1 VGWIGGIG
9 GGGGKEKVEEAA
21 PRIKIDWRDLLE
33 QDSQLSFH
41 FILLFSRVVADSGP
55 RARRPM
61 SLLHSI
67 RSSPSYLFIK
77 CYLICTLVT
86 LFAAR
91 PLSSRLN
98 ANGPWTWYESTEGG
112 HGMSSWG
119 RMQALLA
126 SATRREGRASMSS
139 NVDRTASA
147 TGAGAE
153 SSAASGGTNVGGF
166 WWQERRFP
174 FLFPPPQIPLSLPP
188 PVRLPRIPLFE
199 RWRLRW
205 HDMSHLR
212 RLVAHDDKDVETFPE
227 LEWDAQVRCSSDLHA
242 DEKSAMRKRRLLMS
256 SEGTNALAQFLQ
268 LPSSEYVHPD
278 DVPLIAIGGSG
289 GGYRAMFGYA
299 GFLKEAEN
307 TGLLQCTMWSSA
319 VSGSCW
325 TLAVYYT
332 IAQCSTDVMIAHLL
346 AMAHEEA
353 HPMSLHAMDRVARS
367 SRGIYYLLG
376 PLLRKSRNKTLHCR
390 IMDFYATLVLSYQ
403 FLPRPLSLFGTDYSY
418 NGPDSRREPSLQ
430 EHAMWAK
437 YEPSEG
443 LSRKS
448 FQWSKVWTRA
458 KLNEGLQ
465 PIPILTGVRRVWR
478 PYSKAEVTVADN
490 VPGHEKTPLVGSGY
504 DWYEISPLELG
515 CRNIGA
521 WIPTWAYGRAFENGQ
536 SKHRGPEEMLASIV
550 GQCTGAPAGPLTAYI
565 STLLASIPQGTV
577 MSTLLKW
584 VNNFVMMKQW
594 EKRWGNPIRA
604 ADEPNP
610 FYGRG
615 QDDVIVDMGPTLE
628 KVEPPASTVTHSPR
642 ASSPGPAEAQQPRIS
657 RPTSKLH
664 QPSESAQASA
674 PTEPNLPY
682 TPSQQDVPYERE
694 SNEQASPSIKRPE
707 PAHTLPW
714 EMRHTGE
721 QINAFLANLP
731 RLPELA
737 MEHTLRPRRDSGAS
751 ASTSLYEHDPET
763 FMAPIEDLEDVT
775 PTFDENGEGQPA
787 ADQPSQP
794 RSKQWRWEHTRRLR
808 LMDSGL
814 SNNLPNHVLARDERQ
829 ADVIISFDAS
839 SDVKTGAAVAR
850 IHEFGKECG
859 IEIKKRELNYERP
872 RTDGNETTSGENRP
886 GRVAN
891 GSVSP
896 SELERHYKDEADKI
910 REEYEPLS
918 AQRFDGW
925 RMKKNRS
932 TDRAPDV
939 HFVYCPLLPNAVQP
953 GFDPTTAHYSTS
965 YNLIWTAD
973 QVRALLRTA
982 MANVEENSY
991 AVGVIRDAVR
1001 EAYENKK
1008 KARLTREAQLRSMYR
1023 PQYSH
1028 EMRAS
1033 PEPMDQAQDR
1043 CEGLPLRHES
1053 SLNTPAPTTPDANA
1067 TAKAAPPIIP
1077 TATTRPLNATPSLG
1091 SPAQGHAAAPS
1102 PPASDPLS
1110 MLAPPISLTTT

>member
-1 VGWIGGIG
+1 
-9 GGGGKEKVEEAA
+9 
-21 PRIKIDWRDLLE
+21 
-33 QDSQLSFH
+33 
-41 FILLFSRVVADSGP
+41 
-55 RARRPM
+55 M
-61 SLLHSI
+61 TLLHRI

-112 HGMSSWG
+112 HGLSSWG

-126 SATRREGRASMSS
+126 SATRREGRASTSTS
-139 NVDRTASA
+139 QAASA
-147 TGAGAE
+147 TDRPSVTGAPP
-153 SSAASGGTNVGGF
+153 AAQATGLGF

-174 FLFPPPQIPLSLPP
+174 FLFPPPQIPLSLAP

-212 RLVAHDDKDVETFPE
+212 RLVAYDDQDTETFPE
-227 LEWDAQVRCSSDLHA
+227 LEWDAHVRCSSELH
-242 DEKSAMRKRRLLMS
+242 DEEKAAIYQRRIHMS
-256 SEGTNALAQFLQ
+256 SHGANTLAQFLQ
-268 LPSSEYVHPD
+268 LPDDEYVHPD

-289 GGYRAMFGYA
+289 GGYRAMYGYT

-307 TGLLQCTMWSSA
+307 TGLWQCTMWTSA

-325 TLAVYYT
+325 TLAAYYT
-332 IAQCSTDVMIAHLL
+332 IAKCSTDVLVAHLL

-353 HPMSLHAMDRVARS
+353 HPMSLQAMDRIARS
-367 SRGIYYLLG
+367 SHGIYYLLG
-376 PLLRKSRNKTLHCR
+376 PLLRKSRNKSMQCR

-418 NGPDSRREPSLQ
+418 NGPSSDREPSLQ
-430 EHAMWAK
+430 EHSMRTK

-448 FQWSKVWTRA
+448 FQWSKVWKRTHID
-458 KLNEGLQ
+458 EGLQ
-465 PIPILTGVRRVWR
+465 PIPIMTGVRRVWR
-478 PYSKAEVTVADN
+478 PHSKAEVAVVEQA
-490 VPGHEKTPLVGSGY
+490 PGVERAPLVGSGY

-521 WIPTWAYGRAFENGQ
+521 WIPTWAYGRAFENGVSTQ
-536 SKHRGPEEMLASIV
+536 RAPEEMLASIV

-565 STLLASIPQGTV
+565 STMLASIPQGTV

-584 VNNFVMMKQW
+584 VNDFVMMKQW

-615 QDDVIVDMGPTLE
+615 MDDVVVDMREADVTPPPKAVTKPPE
-628 KVEPPASTVTHSPR
+628 AEPAPAD
-642 ASSPGPAEAQQPRIS
+642 A
-657 RPTSKLH
+657 
-664 QPSESAQASA
+664 
-674 PTEPNLPY
+674 
-682 TPSQQDVPYERE
+682 PSQEG
-694 SNEQASPSIKRPE
+694 
-707 PAHTLPW
+707 AHFLPW
-714 EMRHTGE
+714 DARQTSE
-721 QINAFLANLP
+721 QINAFFA
-731 RLPELA
+731 RLPAVE
-737 MEHTLRPRRDSGAS
+737 LRPRRGSDAS

-763 FMAPIEDLEDVT
+763 FMAPIEDLEAQA
-775 PTFDENGEGQPA
+775 PTEP
-787 ADQPSQP
+787 P
-794 RSKQWRWEHTRRLR
+794 RPRQWRWEHTRRLR

-839 SDVKTGAAVAR
+839 SDVKTGAAIER
-850 IHEFGKECG
+850 IHEFGRECG
-859 IEIKKRELNYERP
+859 IHIQKRPPKEGEEP
-872 RTDGNETTSGENRP
+872 PAPSPTSEHG
-886 GRVAN
+886 ADTA
-891 GSVSP
+891 SMSP
-896 SELERHYKDEADKI
+896 SDMERQWQSEADHI
-910 REEYEPLS
+910 RRAYEPLY

-925 RMKKNRS
+925 RLRKDKS

-939 HFVYCPLLPNAVQP
+939 HFVYCPLLPNAAQP

-982 MANVEENSY
+982 MANVEEGSR
-991 AVGVIRDAVR
+991 AVGVIREAVR
-1001 EAYENKK
+1001 EAYESRKK
-1008 KARLTREAQLRSMYR
+1008 TRLEREAQSASRRMA
-1023 PQYSH
+1023 
-1028 EMRAS
+1028 RAEAS
-1033 PEPMDQAQDR
+1033 KEAHGAQD
-1043 CEGLPLRHES
+1043 P
-1053 SLNTPAPTTPDANA
+1053 ANA
-1067 TAKAAPPIIP
+1067 PQHAMSAA
-1077 TATTRPLNATPSLG
+1077 TD
-1091 SPAQGHAAAPS
+1091 AQVQGAAPS
-1102 PPASDPLS
+1102 LPIDGPG
-1110 MLAPPISLTTT
+1110 MLAPPVAG

>member
-1 VGWIGGIG
+1 
-9 GGGGKEKVEEAA
+9 
-21 PRIKIDWRDLLE
+21 
-33 QDSQLSFH
+33 
-41 FILLFSRVVADSGP
+41 
-55 RARRPM
+55 M
-61 SLLHSI
+61 TLLHRI

-112 HGMSSWG
+112 HGLSSWG

-126 SATRREGRASMSS
+126 SATRRESRASTSTS
-139 NVDRTASA
+139 QAASA
-147 TGAGAE
+147 TDRPSVTGAPPAPQATGL
-153 SSAASGGTNVGGF
+153 GF

-174 FLFPPPQIPLSLPP
+174 FLFPPPQIPLSLAP

-212 RLVAHDDKDVETFPE
+212 RLVAYDDQDTETFPE
-227 LEWDAQVRCSSDLHA
+227 LEWDARVRCSSELH
-242 DEKSAMRKRRLLMS
+242 DEEKAAIYQRRIHMS
-256 SEGTNALAQFLQ
+256 SHGANTLAQFLQ
-268 LPSSEYVHPD
+268 LPDDEYVHPD

-289 GGYRAMFGYA
+289 GGYRAMYGYT

-307 TGLLQCTMWSSA
+307 TGLWQCTMWTSA

-325 TLAVYYT
+325 TLAAYYT
-332 IAQCSTDVMIAHLL
+332 IAKCSTDVLVAHLL

-353 HPMSLHAMDRVARS
+353 HPMSLQAMDRIARS
-367 SRGIYYLLG
+367 SHGIYYLLG
-376 PLLRKSRNKTLHCR
+376 PLLRKSRNKSMQCR

-418 NGPDSRREPSLQ
+418 NGPSSDREPSLQ
-430 EHAMWAK
+430 EHSMWTK

-448 FQWSKVWTRA
+448 FQWSKVWKRTHID
-458 KLNEGLQ
+458 EGLQ
-465 PIPILTGVRRVWR
+465 PIPIMTGVRRVWR
-478 PYSKAEVTVADN
+478 PHSKAEVAVVEQA
-490 VPGHEKTPLVGSGY
+490 PGVERAPLVGSGY

-521 WIPTWAYGRAFENGQ
+521 WIPTWAYGRAFENGVSTQ
-536 SKHRGPEEMLASIV
+536 RAPEEMLASIV

-565 STLLASIPQGTV
+565 STMLASIPQGTV

-584 VNNFVMMKQW
+584 VNDFVMMKQW

-615 QDDVIVDMGPTLE
+615 MDDVVVDMREADVTPPPKAVTKPPE
-628 KVEPPASTVTHSPR
+628 AEPAPAD
-642 ASSPGPAEAQQPRIS
+642 A
-657 RPTSKLH
+657 
-664 QPSESAQASA
+664 
-674 PTEPNLPY
+674 
-682 TPSQQDVPYERE
+682 PSQEG
-694 SNEQASPSIKRPE
+694 
-707 PAHTLPW
+707 AHFLPW
-714 EMRHTGE
+714 DGRQTSE
-721 QINAFLANLP
+721 QINAFFA
-731 RLPELA
+731 RLPAVE
-737 MEHTLRPRRDSGAS
+737 LRPRRGSDAS

-763 FMAPIEDLEDVT
+763 FMAPIEDLEAQA
-775 PTFDENGEGQPA
+775 PTEP
-787 ADQPSQP
+787 P
-794 RSKQWRWEHTRRLR
+794 RPRQWRWEHTRRLR

-839 SDVKTGAAVAR
+839 SDVKTGAAVER
-850 IHEFGKECG
+850 IHEFGRECG
-859 IEIKKRELNYERP
+859 IHIQKRPPKEGEEP
-872 RTDGNETTSGENRP
+872 PAPSPTSEHG
-886 GRVAN
+886 ADTA
-891 GSVSP
+891 SMSP
-896 SELERHYKDEADKI
+896 SDMERQWQSEADHI
-910 REEYEPLS
+910 RRTYEPLY

-925 RMKKNRS
+925 RLRKDKS

-939 HFVYCPLLPNAVQP
+939 HFVYCPLLPNAAQP

-982 MANVEENSY
+982 MANVEEGSR
-991 AVGVIRDAVR
+991 AVGVIREAVR
-1001 EAYENKK
+1001 EAYESRKK
-1008 KARLTREAQLRSMYR
+1008 TRLEREAQSASRRMA
-1023 PQYSH
+1023 
-1028 EMRAS
+1028 RAEAS
-1033 PEPMDQAQDR
+1033 KEAHGAQD
-1043 CEGLPLRHES
+1043 P
-1053 SLNTPAPTTPDANA
+1053 ANA
-1067 TAKAAPPIIP
+1067 PQHAMSAA
-1077 TATTRPLNATPSLG
+1077 TD
-1091 SPAQGHAAAPS
+1091 AQVQGAAPS
-1102 PPASDPLS
+1102 LPIDGPG
-1110 MLAPPISLTTT
+1110 MLAPPVAG

>member
-1 VGWIGGIG
+1 
-9 GGGGKEKVEEAA
+9 
-21 PRIKIDWRDLLE
+21 
-33 QDSQLSFH
+33 
-41 FILLFSRVVADSGP
+41 
-55 RARRPM
+55 M
-61 SLLHSI
+61 TLLHRI

-112 HGMSSWG
+112 HGLSSWG

-126 SATRREGRASMSS
+126 SATRRESRASTSTS
-139 NVDRTASA
+139 QAASA
-147 TGAGAE
+147 TDRPSVTGAPPAPQATGL
-153 SSAASGGTNVGGF
+153 GF

-174 FLFPPPQIPLSLPP
+174 FLFPPPQIPLSLAP

-212 RLVAHDDKDVETFPE
+212 RLVAYDDQDTETFPE
-227 LEWDAQVRCSSDLHA
+227 LEWDARVRCSSELH
-242 DEKSAMRKRRLLMS
+242 DEEKAAIYQRRIHMS
-256 SEGTNALAQFLQ
+256 SHGANTLAQFLQ
-268 LPSSEYVHPD
+268 LPDDEYVHPD

-289 GGYRAMFGYA
+289 GGYRAMYGYT

-307 TGLLQCTMWSSA
+307 TGLWQCTMWTSA

-325 TLAVYYT
+325 TLAAYYT
-332 IAQCSTDVMIAHLL
+332 IAKCSTDVLVAHLL

-353 HPMSLHAMDRVARS
+353 HPMSLQAMDRIARS
-367 SRGIYYLLG
+367 SHGIYYLLG
-376 PLLRKSRNKTLHCR
+376 PLLRKSRNKSMQCR

-418 NGPDSRREPSLQ
+418 NGPSSDREPSLQ
-430 EHAMWAK
+430 EHSMWTK

-448 FQWSKVWTRA
+448 FQWSKVWKRTHID
-458 KLNEGLQ
+458 EGLQ
-465 PIPILTGVRRVWR
+465 PIPIMTGVRRVWR
-478 PYSKAEVTVADN
+478 PHSKAEVAVVEQA
-490 VPGHEKTPLVGSGY
+490 PGVERAPLVGSGY

-521 WIPTWAYGRAFENGQ
+521 WIPTWAYGRAFENGVSTQ
-536 SKHRGPEEMLASIV
+536 RAPEEMLASIV

-565 STLLASIPQGTV
+565 STMLASIPQGTV

-584 VNNFVMMKQW
+584 VNDFVMMKQW

-615 QDDVIVDMGPTLE
+615 MDDVVVDMREADVTPPPKAVTKPPE
-628 KVEPPASTVTHSPR
+628 AEPAPAD
-642 ASSPGPAEAQQPRIS
+642 A
-657 RPTSKLH
+657 
-664 QPSESAQASA
+664 
-674 PTEPNLPY
+674 
-682 TPSQQDVPYERE
+682 PSQEG
-694 SNEQASPSIKRPE
+694 
-707 PAHTLPW
+707 AHFLPW
-714 EMRHTGE
+714 DGRQTSE
-721 QINAFLANLP
+721 QINAFFA
-731 RLPELA
+731 RLPAVE
-737 MEHTLRPRRDSGAS
+737 LRPRRGSDAS

-763 FMAPIEDLEDVT
+763 FMAPIEDLEAQA
-775 PTFDENGEGQPA
+775 PTEP
-787 ADQPSQP
+787 P
-794 RSKQWRWEHTRRLR
+794 RPRQWRWEHTRRLR

-839 SDVKTGAAVAR
+839 SDVKTGAAVER
-850 IHEFGKECG
+850 IHEFGRECG
-859 IEIKKRELNYERP
+859 IHIQKRPPKEGEEP
-872 RTDGNETTSGENRP
+872 PAPSPTSEHD
-886 GRVAN
+886 ADTA
-891 GSVSP
+891 SMSP
-896 SELERHYKDEADKI
+896 SDMERQWQSEADHI
-910 REEYEPLS
+910 RRTYEPLY

-925 RMKKNRS
+925 RLRKDKS

-939 HFVYCPLLPNAVQP
+939 HFVYCPLLPNAAQP

-982 MANVEENSY
+982 MANVEEGSR
-991 AVGVIRDAVR
+991 AVGVIREAVR
-1001 EAYENKK
+1001 EAYESRKK
-1008 KARLTREAQLRSMYR
+1008 TRLEREAQSASRRMA
-1023 PQYSH
+1023 
-1028 EMRAS
+1028 RAEAS
-1033 PEPMDQAQDR
+1033 KEAHGAQD
-1043 CEGLPLRHES
+1043 P
-1053 SLNTPAPTTPDANA
+1053 ANA
-1067 TAKAAPPIIP
+1067 PQHAMSAA
-1077 TATTRPLNATPSLG
+1077 TD
-1091 SPAQGHAAAPS
+1091 AQVQGAAPS
-1102 PPASDPLS
+1102 LPIDGPG
-1110 MLAPPISLTTT
+1110 MLAPPVAG

>member
-1 VGWIGGIG
+1 
-9 GGGGKEKVEEAA
+9 
-21 PRIKIDWRDLLE
+21 
-33 QDSQLSFH
+33 
-41 FILLFSRVVADSGP
+41 
-55 RARRPM
+55 M
-61 SLLHSI
+61 TLLHRI

-112 HGMSSWG
+112 HGLSSWG

-126 SATRREGRASMSS
+126 SATRRESRASTSTS
-139 NVDRTASA
+139 QAASA
-147 TGAGAE
+147 TDRPSVTGAPPAPQATGL
-153 SSAASGGTNVGGF
+153 GF

-174 FLFPPPQIPLSLPP
+174 FLFPPPQIPLSLAP

-212 RLVAHDDKDVETFPE
+212 RLVAYDDQDTETFPE
-227 LEWDAQVRCSSDLHA
+227 LEWDAHVRCSSELH
-242 DEKSAMRKRRLLMS
+242 DEEKAAIYQRRIHMS
-256 SEGTNALAQFLQ
+256 SHGANTLAQFLQ
-268 LPSSEYVHPD
+268 LPDDEYVHPD

-289 GGYRAMFGYA
+289 GGYRAMYGYT

-307 TGLLQCTMWSSA
+307 TGLWQCTMWTSA

-325 TLAVYYT
+325 TLAAYYT
-332 IAQCSTDVMIAHLL
+332 IAKCSTDVLVAHLL

-353 HPMSLHAMDRVARS
+353 HPMSLQAMDRIARS
-367 SRGIYYLLG
+367 SHGIYYLLG
-376 PLLRKSRNKTLHCR
+376 PLLRKSRNKSMQCR

-418 NGPDSRREPSLQ
+418 NGPSSDREPSLQ
-430 EHAMWAK
+430 EHSMWTK

-448 FQWSKVWTRA
+448 FQWSKVWKRTHID
-458 KLNEGLQ
+458 EGLQ
-465 PIPILTGVRRVWR
+465 PIPIMTGVRRVWR
-478 PYSKAEVTVADN
+478 PHSKAEVAVVEQA
-490 VPGHEKTPLVGSGY
+490 PGVERAPLVGSGY

-521 WIPTWAYGRAFENGQ
+521 WIPTWAYGRAFENGVSTQ
-536 SKHRGPEEMLASIV
+536 RAPEEMLASIV

-565 STLLASIPQGTV
+565 STMLASIPQGTV

-584 VNNFVMMKQW
+584 VNDFVMMKQW

-615 QDDVIVDMGPTLE
+615 MDDVVVDMREADVTPPPKAVTKPPE
-628 KVEPPASTVTHSPR
+628 AEPAPAD
-642 ASSPGPAEAQQPRIS
+642 A
-657 RPTSKLH
+657 
-664 QPSESAQASA
+664 
-674 PTEPNLPY
+674 
-682 TPSQQDVPYERE
+682 PSQEG
-694 SNEQASPSIKRPE
+694 
-707 PAHTLPW
+707 AHFLPW
-714 EMRHTGE
+714 DGRQTSE
-721 QINAFLANLP
+721 QINAFFA
-731 RLPELA
+731 RLPAVE
-737 MEHTLRPRRDSGAS
+737 LRPRRGSDAS

-763 FMAPIEDLEDVT
+763 FMAPIEDLEAQA
-775 PTFDENGEGQPA
+775 PTEP
-787 ADQPSQP
+787 P
-794 RSKQWRWEHTRRLR
+794 RPRQWRWEHTRRLR

-839 SDVKTGAAVAR
+839 SDVKTGAAVER
-850 IHEFGKECG
+850 IHEFGRECG
-859 IEIKKRELNYERP
+859 IHIQKRPPKEGEEP
-872 RTDGNETTSGENRP
+872 PAPSPTSEHD
-886 GRVAN
+886 ADTA
-891 GSVSP
+891 SMSP
-896 SELERHYKDEADKI
+896 SDMERQWQSEADHI
-910 REEYEPLS
+910 RRVYEPLY

-925 RMKKNRS
+925 RLRKDKS

-939 HFVYCPLLPNAVQP
+939 HFVYCPLLPNAAQP

-982 MANVEENSY
+982 MANVEEGSR
-991 AVGVIRDAVR
+991 AVGVIREAVR
-1001 EAYENKK
+1001 EAYESRKK
-1008 KARLTREAQLRSMYR
+1008 TRLERESQSASRRMARAEASKEA
-1023 PQYSH
+1023 H
-1028 EMRAS
+1028 G
-1033 PEPMDQAQDR
+1033 AQD
-1043 CEGLPLRHES
+1043 P
-1053 SLNTPAPTTPDANA
+1053 ANA
-1067 TAKAAPPIIP
+1067 PQPAMSAA
-1077 TATTRPLNATPSLG
+1077 TD
-1091 SPAQGHAAAPS
+1091 AQVQGAAPS
-1102 PPASDPLS
+1102 LPIDGPG
-1110 MLAPPISLTTT
+1110 MLAPPVAG

>member
-1 VGWIGGIG
+1 
-9 GGGGKEKVEEAA
+9 
-21 PRIKIDWRDLLE
+21 
-33 QDSQLSFH
+33 
-41 FILLFSRVVADSGP
+41 
-55 RARRPM
+55 M
-61 SLLHSI
+61 TLLHRI

-112 HGMSSWG
+112 HGLSSWG

-126 SATRREGRASMSS
+126 SATRRESRASTSTS
-139 NVDRTASA
+139 QAASA
-147 TGAGAE
+147 TDRPSVTGAPPAPQATGL
-153 SSAASGGTNVGGF
+153 GF

-174 FLFPPPQIPLSLPP
+174 FLFPPPQIPLSLAP

-212 RLVAHDDKDVETFPE
+212 RLVAYDDQDTETFPE
-227 LEWDAQVRCSSDLHA
+227 LEWDARVRCSSELH
-242 DEKSAMRKRRLLMS
+242 DEEKAAIYQRRIHMS
-256 SEGTNALAQFLQ
+256 SHGANTLAQFLQ
-268 LPSSEYVHPD
+268 LPDDEYVHPD

-289 GGYRAMFGYA
+289 GGYRAMYGYT

-307 TGLLQCTMWSSA
+307 TGLWQCTMWTSA

-325 TLAVYYT
+325 TLAAYYT
-332 IAQCSTDVMIAHLL
+332 IAKCSTDVLVAHLL

-353 HPMSLHAMDRVARS
+353 HPMSLQAMDRIARS
-367 SRGIYYLLG
+367 SHGIYYLLG
-376 PLLRKSRNKTLHCR
+376 PLLRKSRNKSMQCR

-418 NGPDSRREPSLQ
+418 NGPSSDREPSLQ
-430 EHAMWAK
+430 EHSMWTK

-448 FQWSKVWTRA
+448 FQWSKVWKRTHID
-458 KLNEGLQ
+458 EGLQ
-465 PIPILTGVRRVWR
+465 PIPIMTGVRRVWR
-478 PYSKAEVTVADN
+478 PHSKAEVAVVEQA
-490 VPGHEKTPLVGSGY
+490 PGVERAPLVGSGY

-521 WIPTWAYGRAFENGQ
+521 WIPTWAYGRAFENGVSTQ
-536 SKHRGPEEMLASIV
+536 RAPEEMLASIV

-565 STLLASIPQGTV
+565 STMLASIPQGTV

-584 VNNFVMMKQW
+584 VNDFVMMKQW

-615 QDDVIVDMGPTLE
+615 MDDVVVDMREADVTPPPKAVTKPPE
-628 KVEPPASTVTHSPR
+628 AEPAPAD
-642 ASSPGPAEAQQPRIS
+642 A
-657 RPTSKLH
+657 
-664 QPSESAQASA
+664 
-674 PTEPNLPY
+674 
-682 TPSQQDVPYERE
+682 PSQEG
-694 SNEQASPSIKRPE
+694 
-707 PAHTLPW
+707 AHFLPW
-714 EMRHTGE
+714 DGRQTSE
-721 QINAFLANLP
+721 QINAFFARFP
-731 RLPELA
+731 AVE
-737 MEHTLRPRRDSGAS
+737 LRPRRGSDAS

-763 FMAPIEDLEDVT
+763 FMAPIEDLEAQA
-775 PTFDENGEGQPA
+775 PTEP
-787 ADQPSQP
+787 P
-794 RSKQWRWEHTRRLR
+794 RPRQWRWEHTRRLR

-839 SDVKTGAAVAR
+839 SDVKTGAAVER
-850 IHEFGKECG
+850 IHEFGRECG
-859 IEIKKRELNYERP
+859 IHIQKRPPKEGEEP
-872 RTDGNETTSGENRP
+872 PAPSPTSEHG
-886 GRVAN
+886 ADTA
-891 GSVSP
+891 SMSP
-896 SELERHYKDEADKI
+896 SDMERQWQSEADHI
-910 REEYEPLS
+910 RRTYEPLY

-925 RMKKNRS
+925 RLRKDKS

-939 HFVYCPLLPNAVQP
+939 HFVYCPLLPNAAQP

-982 MANVEENSY
+982 MANVEEGSR
-991 AVGVIRDAVR
+991 AVGVIREAVR
-1001 EAYENKK
+1001 EAYESRKK
-1008 KARLTREAQLRSMYR
+1008 TRLEREAQSASRRMA
-1023 PQYSH
+1023 
-1028 EMRAS
+1028 RAEAS
-1033 PEPMDQAQDR
+1033 KEAHGAQD
-1043 CEGLPLRHES
+1043 P
-1053 SLNTPAPTTPDANA
+1053 ANA
-1067 TAKAAPPIIP
+1067 PQHAMSAA
-1077 TATTRPLNATPSLG
+1077 TD
-1091 SPAQGHAAAPS
+1091 AQVQGAAPS
-1102 PPASDPLS
+1102 LPIDGPG
-1110 MLAPPISLTTT
+1110 MLAPPVAG

>member
-1 VGWIGGIG
+1 
-9 GGGGKEKVEEAA
+9 
-21 PRIKIDWRDLLE
+21 
-33 QDSQLSFH
+33 
-41 FILLFSRVVADSGP
+41 
-55 RARRPM
+55 M
-61 SLLHSI
+61 TLLHRI

-112 HGMSSWG
+112 HGLSSWG

-126 SATRREGRASMSS
+126 SATRRESRASTSTS
-139 NVDRTASA
+139 QAASA
-147 TGAGAE
+147 TDRPSVTGAPPAPQATGL
-153 SSAASGGTNVGGF
+153 GF

-174 FLFPPPQIPLSLPP
+174 FLFPPPQIPLSLAP

-212 RLVAHDDKDVETFPE
+212 RLVAYDDQDTETFPE
-227 LEWDAQVRCSSDLHA
+227 LEWDAHVRCSSELH
-242 DEKSAMRKRRLLMS
+242 DEEKAAIYQRRIHMS
-256 SEGTNALAQFLQ
+256 SHGANTLAQFLQ
-268 LPSSEYVHPD
+268 LPDDEYVHPD

-289 GGYRAMFGYA
+289 GGYRAMYGYT

-307 TGLLQCTMWSSA
+307 TGLWQCTMWTSA

-325 TLAVYYT
+325 TLAAYYT
-332 IAQCSTDVMIAHLL
+332 IAKCSTDVLVAHLL

-353 HPMSLHAMDRVARS
+353 HPMSLQAMDRIARS
-367 SRGIYYLLG
+367 SHGIYYLLG
-376 PLLRKSRNKTLHCR
+376 PLLRKSRNKSMQCR

-418 NGPDSRREPSLQ
+418 NGPSSDREPSLQ
-430 EHAMWAK
+430 EHSMWTK

-448 FQWSKVWTRA
+448 FQWSKVWKRTHID
-458 KLNEGLQ
+458 EGLQ
-465 PIPILTGVRRVWR
+465 PIPIMTGVRRVWR
-478 PYSKAEVTVADN
+478 PHSKAEVAVVEQA
-490 VPGHEKTPLVGSGY
+490 PGAERAPLVGSGY

-521 WIPTWAYGRAFENGQ
+521 WIPTWAYGRAFENGVSTQ
-536 SKHRGPEEMLASIV
+536 RAPEEMLASIV

-565 STLLASIPQGTV
+565 STMLASIPQGTV

-584 VNNFVMMKQW
+584 VNDFVMMKQW

-615 QDDVIVDMGPTLE
+615 MDDVVVDMREADVTPPPKAVTKPPE
-628 KVEPPASTVTHSPR
+628 AEPAPAD
-642 ASSPGPAEAQQPRIS
+642 A
-657 RPTSKLH
+657 
-664 QPSESAQASA
+664 
-674 PTEPNLPY
+674 
-682 TPSQQDVPYERE
+682 PSQEG
-694 SNEQASPSIKRPE
+694 
-707 PAHTLPW
+707 AHFLPW
-714 EMRHTGE
+714 DGRQTSE
-721 QINAFLANLP
+721 QINAFFARFP
-731 RLPELA
+731 AVE
-737 MEHTLRPRRDSGAS
+737 LRPRRGSDAS

-763 FMAPIEDLEDVT
+763 FMAPIEDLEAQA
-775 PTFDENGEGQPA
+775 PTEP
-787 ADQPSQP
+787 P
-794 RSKQWRWEHTRRLR
+794 RPRQWRWEHTRRLR

-839 SDVKTGAAVAR
+839 SDVKTGAAVER
-850 IHEFGKECG
+850 IHEFGRECG
-859 IEIKKRELNYERP
+859 IHIQKRPPKEGEEP
-872 RTDGNETTSGENRP
+872 PAPSPTSEHD
-886 GRVAN
+886 ADTA
-891 GSVSP
+891 SMSP
-896 SELERHYKDEADKI
+896 SDMERQWQSEADHI
-910 REEYEPLS
+910 RRAYEPLY

-925 RMKKNRS
+925 RLRKDKS

-939 HFVYCPLLPNAVQP
+939 HFVYCPLLPNAAQP

-982 MANVEENSY
+982 MANVEEGSR
-991 AVGVIRDAVR
+991 AVGVIREAVR
-1001 EAYENKK
+1001 EAYESRKK
-1008 KARLTREAQLRSMYR
+1008 TRLEREAQSASRRMA
-1023 PQYSH
+1023 
-1028 EMRAS
+1028 RAEAS
-1033 PEPMDQAQDR
+1033 KEAHGAQD
-1043 CEGLPLRHES
+1043 P
-1053 SLNTPAPTTPDANA
+1053 ANA
-1067 TAKAAPPIIP
+1067 PQHAMSAA
-1077 TATTRPLNATPSLG
+1077 TD
-1091 SPAQGHAAAPS
+1091 AQVQGAAPS
-1102 PPASDPLS
+1102 LPIDGPG
-1110 MLAPPISLTTT
+1110 MLAPPVAG

>member
-1 VGWIGGIG
+1 
-9 GGGGKEKVEEAA
+9 
-21 PRIKIDWRDLLE
+21 
-33 QDSQLSFH
+33 
-41 FILLFSRVVADSGP
+41 
-55 RARRPM
+55 M
-61 SLLHSI
+61 TLLHRI

-112 HGMSSWG
+112 HGLSSWG

-126 SATRREGRASMSS
+126 SATRRESRASTSTS
-139 NVDRTASA
+139 QAASA
-147 TGAGAE
+147 TDRPSVTGAPPAPQATGL
-153 SSAASGGTNVGGF
+153 GF

-174 FLFPPPQIPLSLPP
+174 FLFPPPQIPLSLAP

-212 RLVAHDDKDVETFPE
+212 RLVAYDDQDTETFPE
-227 LEWDAQVRCSSDLHA
+227 LEWDAHVRCSSELH
-242 DEKSAMRKRRLLMS
+242 DEEKAAIYQRRIHMS
-256 SEGTNALAQFLQ
+256 SHGANTLAQFLQ
-268 LPSSEYVHPD
+268 LPDDEYVHPD

-289 GGYRAMFGYA
+289 GGYRAMYGYT

-307 TGLLQCTMWSSA
+307 TGLWQCTMWTSA

-325 TLAVYYT
+325 TLAAYYT
-332 IAQCSTDVMIAHLL
+332 IAKCSTDVLVAHLL

-353 HPMSLHAMDRVARS
+353 HPMSLQAMDRIARS
-367 SRGIYYLLG
+367 SHGIYYLLG
-376 PLLRKSRNKTLHCR
+376 PLLRKSRNKSMQCR

-418 NGPDSRREPSLQ
+418 NGPSSDREPSLQ
-430 EHAMWAK
+430 EHSMWTK

-448 FQWSKVWTRA
+448 FQWSKVWKRTHID
-458 KLNEGLQ
+458 EGLQ
-465 PIPILTGVRRVWR
+465 PIPIMTGVRRVWR
-478 PYSKAEVTVADN
+478 PHSKAEVAVVEQA
-490 VPGHEKTPLVGSGY
+490 PGVERAPLVGSGY

-521 WIPTWAYGRAFENGQ
+521 WIPTWAYGRAFENGVSTQ
-536 SKHRGPEEMLASIV
+536 RAPEEMLASIV

-565 STLLASIPQGTV
+565 STMLASIPQGTV

-584 VNNFVMMKQW
+584 VNDFVMMKQW

-615 QDDVIVDMGPTLE
+615 MDDVVVDMREADVTPPPKAVTKPPE
-628 KVEPPASTVTHSPR
+628 AEPAPAD
-642 ASSPGPAEAQQPRIS
+642 A
-657 RPTSKLH
+657 
-664 QPSESAQASA
+664 
-674 PTEPNLPY
+674 
-682 TPSQQDVPYERE
+682 PSQEG
-694 SNEQASPSIKRPE
+694 
-707 PAHTLPW
+707 AHFLPW
-714 EMRHTGE
+714 DGRQTSE
-721 QINAFLANLP
+721 QINAFFA
-731 RLPELA
+731 RLPAVE
-737 MEHTLRPRRDSGAS
+737 LRPRRGSDAS

-763 FMAPIEDLEDVT
+763 FMAPIEDLEAQA
-775 PTFDENGEGQPA
+775 PTEP
-787 ADQPSQP
+787 P
-794 RSKQWRWEHTRRLR
+794 RPRQWRWEHTRRLR

-839 SDVKTGAAVAR
+839 SDVKTGAAVER
-850 IHEFGKECG
+850 IHEFGRECG
-859 IEIKKRELNYERP
+859 IHIQKRPPKEGEEP
-872 RTDGNETTSGENRP
+872 PAPSPTSEHD
-886 GRVAN
+886 ADTA
-891 GSVSP
+891 SMSP
-896 SELERHYKDEADKI
+896 SDMERQWQSEADHI
-910 REEYEPLS
+910 RRTYEPLY

-925 RMKKNRS
+925 RLRKDKS

-939 HFVYCPLLPNAVQP
+939 HFVYCPLLPNAAQP

-982 MANVEENSY
+982 MANVEEGSR
-991 AVGVIRDAVR
+991 AVGVIREAVR
-1001 EAYENKK
+1001 EAYESRKK
-1008 KARLTREAQLRSMYR
+1008 TRLEREAQSASRRMA
-1023 PQYSH
+1023 
-1028 EMRAS
+1028 RAEAS
-1033 PEPMDQAQDR
+1033 KEAHGAQD
-1043 CEGLPLRHES
+1043 P
-1053 SLNTPAPTTPDANA
+1053 ANA
-1067 TAKAAPPIIP
+1067 PQ
-1077 TATTRPLNATPSLG
+1077 
-1091 SPAQGHAAAPS
+1091 PAMSAVTDAQVQGAAPS
-1102 PPASDPLS
+1102 LPIDGPG
-1110 MLAPPISLTTT
+1110 MLAPPVAG

>member
-1 VGWIGGIG
+1 
-9 GGGGKEKVEEAA
+9 
-21 PRIKIDWRDLLE
+21 
-33 QDSQLSFH
+33 
-41 FILLFSRVVADSGP
+41 
-55 RARRPM
+55 M
-61 SLLHSI
+61 TLLHRI

-112 HGMSSWG
+112 HGLSSWG

-126 SATRREGRASMSS
+126 SATRREGRASTSTS
-139 NVDRTASA
+139 QAASA
-147 TGAGAE
+147 TDRHSVTGAP
-153 SSAASGGTNVGGF
+153 SSPHATGLGF

-174 FLFPPPQIPLSLPP
+174 FLFPPPQIPLSLAP

-212 RLVAHDDKDVETFPE
+212 RLVAYDDQDTETFPE
-227 LEWDAQVRCSSDLHA
+227 LEWDAHVRCSSELH
-242 DEKSAMRKRRLLMS
+242 DEEKAAIYQRRIHMS
-256 SEGTNALAQFLQ
+256 SHGANTLAQFLQ
-268 LPSSEYVHPD
+268 LPDDEYVHPD

-289 GGYRAMFGYA
+289 GGYRAMYGYT

-307 TGLLQCTMWSSA
+307 TGLWQCTMWTSA

-325 TLAVYYT
+325 TLAAYYT
-332 IAQCSTDVMIAHLL
+332 IAKCSTDVLVAHLL

-353 HPMSLHAMDRVARS
+353 HPMSLQAMDRIARS
-367 SRGIYYLLG
+367 SHGIYYLLG
-376 PLLRKSRNKTLHCR
+376 PLLRKSRNKSLQCR

-418 NGPDSRREPSLQ
+418 NGPSSDREPSLQ
-430 EHAMWAK
+430 EHSMWTK

-448 FQWSKVWTRA
+448 FQWSKVWKRA
-458 KLNEGLQ
+458 HIDEGLQ
-465 PIPILTGVRRVWR
+465 PIPIMTGVRRVWR
-478 PYSKAEVTVADN
+478 PHSKAEVAVVEQA
-490 VPGHEKTPLVGSGY
+490 PGVERAPLVGSGY

-521 WIPTWAYGRAFENGQ
+521 WIPTWAYGRAFENGT
-536 SKHRGPEEMLASIV
+536 STHRAPEEMLASIV

-565 STLLASIPQGTV
+565 STMLASIPQGTV

-584 VNNFVMMKQW
+584 VNDFVMMKQW

-615 QDDVIVDMGPTLE
+615 MDDVVVDMREADVTPPPKAVTKPPE
-628 KVEPPASTVTHSPR
+628 AEPAPAD
-642 ASSPGPAEAQQPRIS
+642 A
-657 RPTSKLH
+657 
-664 QPSESAQASA
+664 
-674 PTEPNLPY
+674 
-682 TPSQQDVPYERE
+682 PSQEG
-694 SNEQASPSIKRPE
+694 
-707 PAHTLPW
+707 AHFLPW
-714 EMRHTGE
+714 DARQTSE
-721 QINAFLANLP
+721 QINAFFA
-731 RLPELA
+731 RLPAVE
-737 MEHTLRPRRDSGAS
+737 LRPRRGSDAS

-763 FMAPIEDLEDVT
+763 FMAPIEDLEAQA
-775 PTFDENGEGQPA
+775 PTEP
-787 ADQPSQP
+787 P
-794 RSKQWRWEHTRRLR
+794 RTRQWRWEHTRRLR

-839 SDVKTGAAVAR
+839 SDVKTGAAIER
-850 IHEFGKECG
+850 IHEFGRECG
-859 IEIKKRELNYERP
+859 IHIQKRPPKEGEEP
-872 RTDGNETTSGENRP
+872 PAPSPTSEQG
-886 GRVAN
+886 ADTA
-891 GSVSP
+891 SMSP
-896 SELERHYKDEADKI
+896 SDMERQWQSEADHI
-910 REEYEPLS
+910 RRAYEPLY

-925 RMKKNRS
+925 RLRKDKS

-939 HFVYCPLLPNAVQP
+939 HFVYCPLLPNAAQP

-982 MANVEENSY
+982 MANVEEGSR
-991 AVGVIRDAVR
+991 AVGVIREAVR
-1001 EAYENKK
+1001 EAYESRKK
-1008 KARLTREAQLRSMYR
+1008 TRLEREAQSASRRMAR
-1023 PQYSH
+1023 AEAAREAHGPQ
-1028 EMRAS
+1028 
-1033 PEPMDQAQDR
+1033 EPANAPQQAMSAETDAQAQ
-1043 CEGLPLRHES
+1043 G
-1053 SLNTPAPTTPDANA
+1053 
-1067 TAKAAPPIIP
+1067 
-1077 TATTRPLNATPSLG
+1077 
-1091 SPAQGHAAAPS
+1091 AAPS
-1102 PPASDPLS
+1102 LPIDGPR
-1110 MLAPPISLTTT
+1110 MLAPPVAG

>member
-1 VGWIGGIG
+1 
-9 GGGGKEKVEEAA
+9 
-21 PRIKIDWRDLLE
+21 
-33 QDSQLSFH
+33 
-41 FILLFSRVVADSGP
+41 
-55 RARRPM
+55 M
-61 SLLHSI
+61 TLLHRI

-112 HGMSSWG
+112 HGLSSWG

-126 SATRREGRASMSS
+126 SATRRESRASTSTS
-139 NVDRTASA
+139 QAASA
-147 TGAGAE
+147 TDRPSVTGAPPAPQATGL
-153 SSAASGGTNVGGF
+153 GF

-174 FLFPPPQIPLSLPP
+174 FLFPPPQIPLSLAP

-212 RLVAHDDKDVETFPE
+212 RLVAYDDQDTETFPE
-227 LEWDAQVRCSSDLHA
+227 LEWDARVRCSSELH
-242 DEKSAMRKRRLLMS
+242 DEEKAAIYQRRIHMS
-256 SEGTNALAQFLQ
+256 SHGANTLAQFLQ
-268 LPSSEYVHPD
+268 LPDDEYVHPD

-289 GGYRAMFGYA
+289 GGYRAMYGYT

-307 TGLLQCTMWSSA
+307 TGLWQCTMWTSA

-325 TLAVYYT
+325 TLAAYYT
-332 IAQCSTDVMIAHLL
+332 IAKCSTDVLVAHLL

-353 HPMSLHAMDRVARS
+353 HPMSLQAMDRIARS
-367 SRGIYYLLG
+367 SHGIYYLLG
-376 PLLRKSRNKTLHCR
+376 PLLRKSRNKSMQCR

-418 NGPDSRREPSLQ
+418 NGPSSDREPSLQ
-430 EHAMWAK
+430 EHSMWTK

-448 FQWSKVWTRA
+448 FQWSKVWKRTHID
-458 KLNEGLQ
+458 EGLQ
-465 PIPILTGVRRVWR
+465 PIPIMTGVRRVWR
-478 PYSKAEVTVADN
+478 PHSKAEVAVVEQA
-490 VPGHEKTPLVGSGY
+490 PGVERAPLVGSGY

-521 WIPTWAYGRAFENGQ
+521 WIPTWAYGRAFENGVSTQ
-536 SKHRGPEEMLASIV
+536 RAPEEMLASIV

-565 STLLASIPQGTV
+565 STMLASIPQGTV

-584 VNNFVMMKQW
+584 VNDFVMMKQW

-615 QDDVIVDMGPTLE
+615 MDDVVVDMREADVTPPPKAVTKPPE
-628 KVEPPASTVTHSPR
+628 AEPAPAG
-642 ASSPGPAEAQQPRIS
+642 A
-657 RPTSKLH
+657 
-664 QPSESAQASA
+664 
-674 PTEPNLPY
+674 
-682 TPSQQDVPYERE
+682 PSQEG
-694 SNEQASPSIKRPE
+694 
-707 PAHTLPW
+707 AHFLPW
-714 EMRHTGE
+714 DGRQTSE
-721 QINAFLANLP
+721 QINAFFARFP
-731 RLPELA
+731 AVE
-737 MEHTLRPRRDSGAS
+737 LRPRRGSDAS

-763 FMAPIEDLEDVT
+763 FMAPIEDLEAQA
-775 PTFDENGEGQPA
+775 PTEP
-787 ADQPSQP
+787 P
-794 RSKQWRWEHTRRLR
+794 RPRQWRWEHTRRLR

-839 SDVKTGAAVAR
+839 SDVKTGAAVER
-850 IHEFGKECG
+850 IHEFGRECG
-859 IEIKKRELNYERP
+859 IHIQKRPPKEGEEP
-872 RTDGNETTSGENRP
+872 PAPSPTSEHD
-886 GRVAN
+886 ADTA
-891 GSVSP
+891 SMSP
-896 SELERHYKDEADKI
+896 SDMERQWQSEADHI
-910 REEYEPLS
+910 RRAYEPLY

-925 RMKKNRS
+925 RLRKDKS

-939 HFVYCPLLPNAVQP
+939 HFVYCPLLPNAAQP

-982 MANVEENSY
+982 MANVEEGSR
-991 AVGVIRDAVR
+991 AVGVIREAVR
-1001 EAYENKK
+1001 EAYESRKK
-1008 KARLTREAQLRSMYR
+1008 TRLEREAQSASRRMA
-1023 PQYSH
+1023 
-1028 EMRAS
+1028 RAEAS
-1033 PEPMDQAQDR
+1033 KEAHGAQD
-1043 CEGLPLRHES
+1043 P
-1053 SLNTPAPTTPDANA
+1053 ANA
-1067 TAKAAPPIIP
+1067 PQHAMSAA
-1077 TATTRPLNATPSLG
+1077 TD
-1091 SPAQGHAAAPS
+1091 AQVQGAAPS
-1102 PPASDPLS
+1102 LPIDGPG
-1110 MLAPPISLTTT
+1110 MLAPPVAG

>member
-1 VGWIGGIG
+1 
-9 GGGGKEKVEEAA
+9 
-21 PRIKIDWRDLLE
+21 
-33 QDSQLSFH
+33 
-41 FILLFSRVVADSGP
+41 
-55 RARRPM
+55 M
-61 SLLHSI
+61 TLLHRI

-112 HGMSSWG
+112 HGLSSWG

-126 SATRREGRASMSS
+126 SATRRESRASTSTS
-139 NVDRTASA
+139 QAASA
-147 TGAGAE
+147 TDRPSVTGAPPAPQATGL
-153 SSAASGGTNVGGF
+153 GF

-174 FLFPPPQIPLSLPP
+174 FLFPPPQIPLSLAP

-212 RLVAHDDKDVETFPE
+212 RLVAYDDQDTETFPE
-227 LEWDAQVRCSSDLHA
+227 LEWDARVRCSSELH
-242 DEKSAMRKRRLLMS
+242 DEEKAAIYQRRIHMS
-256 SEGTNALAQFLQ
+256 SHGANTLAQFLQ
-268 LPSSEYVHPD
+268 LPDDEYVHPD

-289 GGYRAMFGYA
+289 GGYRAMYGYT

-307 TGLLQCTMWSSA
+307 TGLWQCTMWTSA

-325 TLAVYYT
+325 TLAAYYT
-332 IAQCSTDVMIAHLL
+332 IAKCSTDVLVAHLL

-353 HPMSLHAMDRVARS
+353 HPMSLQAMDRIARS
-367 SRGIYYLLG
+367 SHGIYYLLG
-376 PLLRKSRNKTLHCR
+376 PLLRKSRNKSMQCR

-418 NGPDSRREPSLQ
+418 NGPSSDREPSLQ
-430 EHAMWAK
+430 EHSMWTK

-448 FQWSKVWTRA
+448 FQWSKVWKRTHID
-458 KLNEGLQ
+458 EGLQ
-465 PIPILTGVRRVWR
+465 PIPIMTGVRRVWR
-478 PYSKAEVTVADN
+478 PHSKAEVAVVEQA
-490 VPGHEKTPLVGSGY
+490 PGVERAPLVGSGY

-521 WIPTWAYGRAFENGQ
+521 WIPTWAYGRAFENGVSTQ
-536 SKHRGPEEMLASIV
+536 RAPEEMLASIV

-565 STLLASIPQGTV
+565 STMLASIPQGTV

-584 VNNFVMMKQW
+584 VNDFVMMKQW

-615 QDDVIVDMGPTLE
+615 MDDVVVDMREADVT
-628 KVEPPASTVTHSPR
+628 PPPKAVTKP
-642 ASSPGPAEAQQPRIS
+642 PEA
-657 RPTSKLH
+657 
-664 QPSESAQASA
+664 
-674 PTEPNLPY
+674 
-682 TPSQQDVPYERE
+682 
-694 SNEQASPSIKRPE
+694 E
-707 PAHTLPW
+707 PAPADAPSHEGAHFLPW
-714 EMRHTGE
+714 DGRQTSE
-721 QINAFLANLP
+721 QINAFFARFP
-731 RLPELA
+731 AVE
-737 MEHTLRPRRDSGAS
+737 LRPRRGSDAS

-763 FMAPIEDLEDVT
+763 FMAPIEDLEAQA
-775 PTFDENGEGQPA
+775 PTEP
-787 ADQPSQP
+787 P
-794 RSKQWRWEHTRRLR
+794 RPRQWRWEHTRRLR

-839 SDVKTGAAVAR
+839 SDVKTGAAVER
-850 IHEFGKECG
+850 IHEFGRECG
-859 IEIKKRELNYERP
+859 IHIQKRPPKEGEEP
-872 RTDGNETTSGENRP
+872 PAPSPTSEHD
-886 GRVAN
+886 ADTA
-891 GSVSP
+891 SMSP
-896 SELERHYKDEADKI
+896 SDMERQWQSEADHI
-910 REEYEPLS
+910 RRAYEPLY

-925 RMKKNRS
+925 RLRKDKS

-982 MANVEENSY
+982 MANVEEGSR
-991 AVGVIRDAVR
+991 AVGVIREAVR
-1001 EAYENKK
+1001 EAYESRKK
-1008 KARLTREAQLRSMYR
+1008 TRLEREAQSASRRMA
-1023 PQYSH
+1023 
-1028 EMRAS
+1028 RAEAS
-1033 PEPMDQAQDR
+1033 KEAHGAQD
-1043 CEGLPLRHES
+1043 P
-1053 SLNTPAPTTPDANA
+1053 ANA
-1067 TAKAAPPIIP
+1067 SQHAMSAA
-1077 TATTRPLNATPSLG
+1077 TD
-1091 SPAQGHAAAPS
+1091 AQVQGAAPS
-1102 PPASDPLS
+1102 LPIDGPG
-1110 MLAPPISLTTT
+1110 MLAPPVAG

>member
-1 VGWIGGIG
+1 
-9 GGGGKEKVEEAA
+9 
-21 PRIKIDWRDLLE
+21 
-33 QDSQLSFH
+33 
-41 FILLFSRVVADSGP
+41 
-55 RARRPM
+55 M
-61 SLLHSI
+61 TLLHRI

-112 HGMSSWG
+112 HGLSSWG

-126 SATRREGRASMSS
+126 SATRRESRASTSTS
-139 NVDRTASA
+139 QAASA
-147 TGAGAE
+147 TDRPSVTGAPPAPQATGL
-153 SSAASGGTNVGGF
+153 GF

-174 FLFPPPQIPLSLPP
+174 FLFPPPQIPLSLAP

-212 RLVAHDDKDVETFPE
+212 RLVAYDDQDTETFPE
-227 LEWDAQVRCSSDLHA
+227 LEWDARVRCSSELH
-242 DEKSAMRKRRLLMS
+242 DEEKAAIYQRRIHMS
-256 SEGTNALAQFLQ
+256 SHGANTLAQFLQ
-268 LPSSEYVHPD
+268 LPDDEYVHPD

-289 GGYRAMFGYA
+289 GGYRAMYGYT

-307 TGLLQCTMWSSA
+307 TGLWQCTMWTSA

-325 TLAVYYT
+325 TLAAYYT
-332 IAQCSTDVMIAHLL
+332 IAKCSTDVLVAHLL

-353 HPMSLHAMDRVARS
+353 HPMSLQAMDRIARS
-367 SRGIYYLLG
+367 SHGIYYLLG
-376 PLLRKSRNKTLHCR
+376 PLLRKSRNKSMQCR

-418 NGPDSRREPSLQ
+418 NGPSSDREPSLQ
-430 EHAMWAK
+430 EHSMWTK

-448 FQWSKVWTRA
+448 FQWSKVWKRTHID
-458 KLNEGLQ
+458 EGLQ
-465 PIPILTGVRRVWR
+465 PIPIMTGVRRVWR
-478 PYSKAEVTVADN
+478 PHSKAEVAVVEQA
-490 VPGHEKTPLVGSGY
+490 PGVERAPLVGSGY

-521 WIPTWAYGRAFENGQ
+521 WIPTWAYGRAFENGVSTQ
-536 SKHRGPEEMLASIV
+536 RAPEEMLASIV

-565 STLLASIPQGTV
+565 STMLASIPQGTV

-584 VNNFVMMKQW
+584 VNDFVMMKQW

-615 QDDVIVDMGPTLE
+615 MDDVVVDMREADVTPPPKAVTKPPE
-628 KVEPPASTVTHSPR
+628 AEPAPAD
-642 ASSPGPAEAQQPRIS
+642 A
-657 RPTSKLH
+657 
-664 QPSESAQASA
+664 
-674 PTEPNLPY
+674 
-682 TPSQQDVPYERE
+682 PSQEG
-694 SNEQASPSIKRPE
+694 
-707 PAHTLPW
+707 AHFLPW
-714 EMRHTGE
+714 DGRQTSE
-721 QINAFLANLP
+721 QINAFFARFP
-731 RLPELA
+731 AVE
-737 MEHTLRPRRDSGAS
+737 LRPRRGSDAS

-763 FMAPIEDLEDVT
+763 FMAPIEDLEAQA
-775 PTFDENGEGQPA
+775 PTEP
-787 ADQPSQP
+787 P
-794 RSKQWRWEHTRRLR
+794 RPRQWRWEHTRRLR

-839 SDVKTGAAVAR
+839 SDVKTGAAVER
-850 IHEFGKECG
+850 IHEFGRECG
-859 IEIKKRELNYERP
+859 IHIQKRPPKEGEEP
-872 RTDGNETTSGENRP
+872 PAPSPTSEHG
-886 GRVAN
+886 ADTA
-891 GSVSP
+891 SMSP
-896 SELERHYKDEADKI
+896 SDMERQWQSEADHI
-910 REEYEPLS
+910 RRTYEPLY

-925 RMKKNRS
+925 RLRKDKS

-939 HFVYCPLLPNAVQP
+939 HFVYCPLLPNAAQP

-982 MANVEENSY
+982 MANVEEGSR
-991 AVGVIRDAVR
+991 AVGVIREAVR
-1001 EAYENKK
+1001 EAYESRKK
-1008 KARLTREAQLRSMYR
+1008 TRLEREAQSASRRMA
-1023 PQYSH
+1023 
-1028 EMRAS
+1028 RAEAS
-1033 PEPMDQAQDR
+1033 KEAHGAQD
-1043 CEGLPLRHES
+1043 P
-1053 SLNTPAPTTPDANA
+1053 ANA
-1067 TAKAAPPIIP
+1067 PQPAMSAA
-1077 TATTRPLNATPSLG
+1077 TD
-1091 SPAQGHAAAPS
+1091 AQVQGAAPS
-1102 PPASDPLS
+1102 LPIDGPG
-1110 MLAPPISLTTT
+1110 MLAPPVAG

>member
-1 VGWIGGIG
+1 
-9 GGGGKEKVEEAA
+9 
-21 PRIKIDWRDLLE
+21 
-33 QDSQLSFH
+33 
-41 FILLFSRVVADSGP
+41 
-55 RARRPM
+55 M
-61 SLLHSI
+61 TLLHRI

-112 HGMSSWG
+112 HGLSSWG

-126 SATRREGRASMSS
+126 SATRRESRASTSTS
-139 NVDRTASA
+139 QAASA
-147 TGAGAE
+147 TDRPSVTGAPPAPQATGL
-153 SSAASGGTNVGGF
+153 GF

-174 FLFPPPQIPLSLPP
+174 FLFPPPQIPLSLAP

-212 RLVAHDDKDVETFPE
+212 RLVAYDDQDTETFPE
-227 LEWDAQVRCSSDLHA
+227 LEWDARVRCSSELH
-242 DEKSAMRKRRLLMS
+242 DEEKAAIYQRRIHMS
-256 SEGTNALAQFLQ
+256 SHGANTLAQFLQ
-268 LPSSEYVHPD
+268 LPDDEYVHPD

-289 GGYRAMFGYA
+289 GGYRAMYGYT

-307 TGLLQCTMWSSA
+307 TGLWQCTMWTSA

-325 TLAVYYT
+325 TLAAYYT
-332 IAQCSTDVMIAHLL
+332 IAKCSTDVLVAHLL

-353 HPMSLHAMDRVARS
+353 HPMSLQAMDRIARS
-367 SRGIYYLLG
+367 SHGIYYLLG
-376 PLLRKSRNKTLHCR
+376 PLLRKSRNKSMQCR

-418 NGPDSRREPSLQ
+418 NGPSSDREPSLQ
-430 EHAMWAK
+430 EHSMWTK

-448 FQWSKVWTRA
+448 FQWSKVWKRTHID
-458 KLNEGLQ
+458 EGLQ
-465 PIPILTGVRRVWR
+465 PIPIMTGVRRVWR
-478 PYSKAEVTVADN
+478 PHSKAEVAVVEQA
-490 VPGHEKTPLVGSGY
+490 PGVERAPLVGSGY

-521 WIPTWAYGRAFENGQ
+521 WIPTWAYGRAFENGVSTQ
-536 SKHRGPEEMLASIV
+536 RAPEEMLASIV

-565 STLLASIPQGTV
+565 STMLASIPQGTV

-584 VNNFVMMKQW
+584 VNDFVMMKQW

-615 QDDVIVDMGPTLE
+615 MDDVVVDMREADVT
-628 KVEPPASTVTHSPR
+628 PPPKAVTKP
-642 ASSPGPAEAQQPRIS
+642 PEA
-657 RPTSKLH
+657 
-664 QPSESAQASA
+664 
-674 PTEPNLPY
+674 
-682 TPSQQDVPYERE
+682 
-694 SNEQASPSIKRPE
+694 E
-707 PAHTLPW
+707 PAPADAPSHEGAHFLPW
-714 EMRHTGE
+714 DGRQTSE
-721 QINAFLANLP
+721 QINAFFA
-731 RLPELA
+731 RLPAVE
-737 MEHTLRPRRDSGAS
+737 LRPRRGSDAS

-763 FMAPIEDLEDVT
+763 FMAPIEDLEAQA
-775 PTFDENGEGQPA
+775 PTEP
-787 ADQPSQP
+787 P
-794 RSKQWRWEHTRRLR
+794 RPRQWRWEHTRRLR

-839 SDVKTGAAVAR
+839 SDVKTGAAIER
-850 IHEFGKECG
+850 IHEFGRECG
-859 IEIKKRELNYERP
+859 IHIQKRPPKEGEEP
-872 RTDGNETTSGENRP
+872 PAPSPTSEHD
-886 GRVAN
+886 ADTA
-891 GSVSP
+891 SMSP
-896 SELERHYKDEADKI
+896 SDMERQWQSEADHI
-910 REEYEPLS
+910 RRTYEPLY

-925 RMKKNRS
+925 RLRKDKS

-939 HFVYCPLLPNAVQP
+939 HFVYCPLLPNAAQP

-982 MANVEENSY
+982 MANVEEGSR
-991 AVGVIRDAVR
+991 AVGVIREAVR
-1001 EAYENKK
+1001 EAYESRKK
-1008 KARLTREAQLRSMYR
+1008 TRLEREAQSASRRMA
-1023 PQYSH
+1023 
-1028 EMRAS
+1028 RAEAS
-1033 PEPMDQAQDR
+1033 KEAHGAQD
-1043 CEGLPLRHES
+1043 P
-1053 SLNTPAPTTPDANA
+1053 ANA
-1067 TAKAAPPIIP
+1067 PQ
-1077 TATTRPLNATPSLG
+1077 
-1091 SPAQGHAAAPS
+1091 PAMSAVTDAQVQGAAPS
-1102 PPASDPLS
+1102 LPIDGPG
-1110 MLAPPISLTTT
+1110 MLAPPVAG

>member
-1 VGWIGGIG
+1 
-9 GGGGKEKVEEAA
+9 
-21 PRIKIDWRDLLE
+21 
-33 QDSQLSFH
+33 
-41 FILLFSRVVADSGP
+41 
-55 RARRPM
+55 M
-61 SLLHSI
+61 TLLHRI

-112 HGMSSWG
+112 HGLSSWG

-126 SATRREGRASMSS
+126 SATRRESRASTSTS
-139 NVDRTASA
+139 QAASA
-147 TGAGAE
+147 TDRPSVTGAPPAPQATGL
-153 SSAASGGTNVGGF
+153 GF

-174 FLFPPPQIPLSLPP
+174 FLFPPPQIPLSLAP

-212 RLVAHDDKDVETFPE
+212 RLVAYDDQDTETFPE
-227 LEWDAQVRCSSDLHA
+227 LEWDARVRCSSELH
-242 DEKSAMRKRRLLMS
+242 DEEKAAIYQRRIHMS
-256 SEGTNALAQFLQ
+256 SHGANTLAQFLQ
-268 LPSSEYVHPD
+268 LPDDEYVHPD

-289 GGYRAMFGYA
+289 GGYRAMYGYT

-307 TGLLQCTMWSSA
+307 TGLWQCTMWTSA

-325 TLAVYYT
+325 TLAAYYT
-332 IAQCSTDVMIAHLL
+332 IAKCSTDVLVAHLL

-353 HPMSLHAMDRVARS
+353 HPMSLQAMDRIARS
-367 SRGIYYLLG
+367 SHGIYYLLG
-376 PLLRKSRNKTLHCR
+376 PLLRKSRNKSMQCR

-418 NGPDSRREPSLQ
+418 NGPSSDREPSLQ
-430 EHAMWAK
+430 EHSMWTK

-448 FQWSKVWTRA
+448 FQWSKVWKRTHID
-458 KLNEGLQ
+458 EGLQ
-465 PIPILTGVRRVWR
+465 PIPIMTGVRRVWR
-478 PYSKAEVTVADN
+478 PHSKAEVAVVEQA
-490 VPGHEKTPLVGSGY
+490 PGVERAPLVGSGY

-521 WIPTWAYGRAFENGQ
+521 WIPTWAYGRAFENGVSTQ
-536 SKHRGPEEMLASIV
+536 RAPEEMLASIV

-565 STLLASIPQGTV
+565 STMLASIPQGTV

-584 VNNFVMMKQW
+584 VNDFVMMKQW

-615 QDDVIVDMGPTLE
+615 MDDVVVDMREADVTPPPKAVTKPPE
-628 KVEPPASTVTHSPR
+628 AEPAPAD
-642 ASSPGPAEAQQPRIS
+642 A
-657 RPTSKLH
+657 
-664 QPSESAQASA
+664 
-674 PTEPNLPY
+674 
-682 TPSQQDVPYERE
+682 PSQEG
-694 SNEQASPSIKRPE
+694 
-707 PAHTLPW
+707 AHFLPW
-714 EMRHTGE
+714 DGRQTSE
-721 QINAFLANLP
+721 QINAFFA
-731 RLPELA
+731 RLPAVE
-737 MEHTLRPRRDSGAS
+737 LRPRRGSDAS

-763 FMAPIEDLEDVT
+763 FMAPIEDLEAQA
-775 PTFDENGEGQPA
+775 PTEP
-787 ADQPSQP
+787 P
-794 RSKQWRWEHTRRLR
+794 RPRQWRWEHTRRLR

-839 SDVKTGAAVAR
+839 SDVKTGAAVER
-850 IHEFGKECG
+850 IHEFGRECG
-859 IEIKKRELNYERP
+859 IHIQKRPPKEGEEP
-872 RTDGNETTSGENRP
+872 PAPSPTSEHG
-886 GRVAN
+886 ADTA
-891 GSVSP
+891 SMSP
-896 SELERHYKDEADKI
+896 SDMERQWQSEADHI
-910 REEYEPLS
+910 RRTYEPLY

-925 RMKKNRS
+925 RLRKDKS

-939 HFVYCPLLPNAVQP
+939 HFVYCPLLPNAAQP

-982 MANVEENSY
+982 MANVEEGSR
-991 AVGVIRDAVR
+991 AVGVIREAVR
-1001 EAYENKK
+1001 EAYESRKK
-1008 KARLTREAQLRSMYR
+1008 TRLEREAQSASRRMA
-1023 PQYSH
+1023 
-1028 EMRAS
+1028 RAEAS
-1033 PEPMDQAQDR
+1033 KEAHGAQD
-1043 CEGLPLRHES
+1043 P
-1053 SLNTPAPTTPDANA
+1053 ANA
-1067 TAKAAPPIIP
+1067 PQPAMSAA
-1077 TATTRPLNATPSLG
+1077 TD
-1091 SPAQGHAAAPS
+1091 AQVQGAAPS
-1102 PPASDPLS
+1102 LPIDGPG
-1110 MLAPPISLTTT
+1110 MLAPPVAG

>member
-1 VGWIGGIG
+1 
-9 GGGGKEKVEEAA
+9 
-21 PRIKIDWRDLLE
+21 
-33 QDSQLSFH
+33 
-41 FILLFSRVVADSGP
+41 
-55 RARRPM
+55 M
-61 SLLHSI
+61 TLLHRI

-112 HGMSSWG
+112 HGLSSWG

-126 SATRREGRASMSS
+126 SATRRESRASTSTS
-139 NVDRTASA
+139 QAASA
-147 TGAGAE
+147 TDRPSVTGAPP
-153 SSAASGGTNVGGF
+153 AAQATGLGF

-174 FLFPPPQIPLSLPP
+174 FLFPPPQIPLSLAP

-212 RLVAHDDKDVETFPE
+212 RLVAYDDQDTETFPE
-227 LEWDAQVRCSSDLHA
+227 LEWDARVRCSSELH
-242 DEKSAMRKRRLLMS
+242 DEEKAAIYQRRIHMS
-256 SEGTNALAQFLQ
+256 SHGANTLAQFLQ
-268 LPSSEYVHPD
+268 LPDDEYVHPD

-289 GGYRAMFGYA
+289 GGYRAMYGYT

-307 TGLLQCTMWSSA
+307 TGLWQCTMWTSA

-325 TLAVYYT
+325 TLAAYYT
-332 IAQCSTDVMIAHLL
+332 IAKCSTDVLVAHLL

-353 HPMSLHAMDRVARS
+353 HPMSLQAMDRIARS
-367 SRGIYYLLG
+367 SHGIYYLLG
-376 PLLRKSRNKTLHCR
+376 PLLRKSRNKSMQCR

-418 NGPDSRREPSLQ
+418 NGPSSDREPSLQ
-430 EHAMWAK
+430 EHSMWTK

-448 FQWSKVWTRA
+448 FQWSKVWKRTHID
-458 KLNEGLQ
+458 EGLQ
-465 PIPILTGVRRVWR
+465 PIPIMTGVRRVWR
-478 PYSKAEVTVADN
+478 PHSKAEVAVVEQA
-490 VPGHEKTPLVGSGY
+490 PGVERAPLVGSGY

-521 WIPTWAYGRAFENGQ
+521 WIPTWAYGRAFENGVSTQ
-536 SKHRGPEEMLASIV
+536 RAPEEMLASIV

-565 STLLASIPQGTV
+565 STMLASIPQGTV

-584 VNNFVMMKQW
+584 VNDFVMMKQW

-615 QDDVIVDMGPTLE
+615 MDDVVVDMREADVTPPPKAVTKPPE
-628 KVEPPASTVTHSPR
+628 AEPAPAD
-642 ASSPGPAEAQQPRIS
+642 A
-657 RPTSKLH
+657 
-664 QPSESAQASA
+664 
-674 PTEPNLPY
+674 
-682 TPSQQDVPYERE
+682 PSQEG
-694 SNEQASPSIKRPE
+694 
-707 PAHTLPW
+707 AHFLPW
-714 EMRHTGE
+714 DGRQTSE
-721 QINAFLANLP
+721 QINAFFA
-731 RLPELA
+731 RLPAVE
-737 MEHTLRPRRDSGAS
+737 LRPRRGSDAS

-763 FMAPIEDLEDVT
+763 FMAPIEDLEAQA
-775 PTFDENGEGQPA
+775 PTEP
-787 ADQPSQP
+787 P
-794 RSKQWRWEHTRRLR
+794 RPRQWRWEHTRRLR

-839 SDVKTGAAVAR
+839 SDVKTGAAVER
-850 IHEFGKECG
+850 IHEFGRECG
-859 IEIKKRELNYERP
+859 IHIQKRPPKEGEEP
-872 RTDGNETTSGENRP
+872 PAPSPTSEHD
-886 GRVAN
+886 ADTA
-891 GSVSP
+891 SMSP
-896 SELERHYKDEADKI
+896 SDMERQWQSEADHI
-910 REEYEPLS
+910 RRTYEPLY

-925 RMKKNRS
+925 RLRKDKS

-939 HFVYCPLLPNAVQP
+939 HFVYCPLLPNAAQP

-982 MANVEENSY
+982 MANVEEGSR
-991 AVGVIRDAVR
+991 AVGVIREAVR
-1001 EAYENKK
+1001 EAYESRKK
-1008 KARLTREAQLRSMYR
+1008 TRLEREAQSASRRMA
-1023 PQYSH
+1023 
-1028 EMRAS
+1028 RAEAS
-1033 PEPMDQAQDR
+1033 KEAHGAQD
-1043 CEGLPLRHES
+1043 P
-1053 SLNTPAPTTPDANA
+1053 ANA
-1067 TAKAAPPIIP
+1067 PQPAMSAA
-1077 TATTRPLNATPSLG
+1077 TD
-1091 SPAQGHAAAPS
+1091 AQVQGAAPS
-1102 PPASDPLS
+1102 LPIDGPG
-1110 MLAPPISLTTT
+1110 MLAPPVAG

>member
-1 VGWIGGIG
+1 
-9 GGGGKEKVEEAA
+9 
-21 PRIKIDWRDLLE
+21 
-33 QDSQLSFH
+33 
-41 FILLFSRVVADSGP
+41 
-55 RARRPM
+55 M
-61 SLLHSI
+61 TLLHRI

-112 HGMSSWG
+112 HGLSSWG

-126 SATRREGRASMSS
+126 SATRRESRASTSTS
-139 NVDRTASA
+139 QAASA
-147 TGAGAE
+147 TDRPSVTGAPPAPQATGL
-153 SSAASGGTNVGGF
+153 GF

-174 FLFPPPQIPLSLPP
+174 FLFPPPQIPLSLAP

-212 RLVAHDDKDVETFPE
+212 RLVAYDDQDTETFPE
-227 LEWDAQVRCSSDLHA
+227 LEWDARVRCSSELH
-242 DEKSAMRKRRLLMS
+242 DEEKAAIYQRRIHMS
-256 SEGTNALAQFLQ
+256 SHGANTLAQFLQ
-268 LPSSEYVHPD
+268 LPDDEYVHPD

-289 GGYRAMFGYA
+289 GGYRAMYGYT

-307 TGLLQCTMWSSA
+307 TGLWQCTMWTSA

-325 TLAVYYT
+325 TLAAYYT
-332 IAQCSTDVMIAHLL
+332 IAKCSTDVLVAHLL

-353 HPMSLHAMDRVARS
+353 HPMSLQAMDRIARS
-367 SRGIYYLLG
+367 SHGIYYLLG
-376 PLLRKSRNKTLHCR
+376 PLLRKSRNKSMQCR

-418 NGPDSRREPSLQ
+418 NGPSSDREPSLQ
-430 EHAMWAK
+430 EHSMWTK

-448 FQWSKVWTRA
+448 FQWSKVWKRTHID
-458 KLNEGLQ
+458 EGLQ
-465 PIPILTGVRRVWR
+465 PIPIMTGVRRVWR
-478 PYSKAEVTVADN
+478 PHSKAEVAVVEQA
-490 VPGHEKTPLVGSGY
+490 PGVERAPLVGSGY

-521 WIPTWAYGRAFENGQ
+521 WIPTWAYGRAFENGVSTQ
-536 SKHRGPEEMLASIV
+536 RAPEEMLASIV

-565 STLLASIPQGTV
+565 STMLASIPQGTV

-584 VNNFVMMKQW
+584 VNDFVMMKQW

-615 QDDVIVDMGPTLE
+615 MDDVVVDMREADVTPPPKAVTKPPE
-628 KVEPPASTVTHSPR
+628 AEPAPAD
-642 ASSPGPAEAQQPRIS
+642 A
-657 RPTSKLH
+657 
-664 QPSESAQASA
+664 
-674 PTEPNLPY
+674 
-682 TPSQQDVPYERE
+682 PSQEG
-694 SNEQASPSIKRPE
+694 
-707 PAHTLPW
+707 AHFLPW
-714 EMRHTGE
+714 DGRQTSE
-721 QINAFLANLP
+721 QINAFFARFP
-731 RLPELA
+731 AVE
-737 MEHTLRPRRDSGAS
+737 LRPRRGSDAS

-763 FMAPIEDLEDVT
+763 FMAPIEDLEAQA
-775 PTFDENGEGQPA
+775 PTEP
-787 ADQPSQP
+787 P
-794 RSKQWRWEHTRRLR
+794 RPRQWRWEHTRRLR

-839 SDVKTGAAVAR
+839 SDVKTGAAVER
-850 IHEFGKECG
+850 IHEFGRECG
-859 IEIKKRELNYERP
+859 IHIQKRPPKEGEEP
-872 RTDGNETTSGENRP
+872 PAPSPTSEHD
-886 GRVAN
+886 ADTA
-891 GSVSP
+891 SMSP
-896 SELERHYKDEADKI
+896 SDMERQWQSEADHI
-910 REEYEPLS
+910 RRTYEPLY

-925 RMKKNRS
+925 RLRKDKS

-939 HFVYCPLLPNAVQP
+939 HFVYCPLLPNAAQP

-982 MANVEENSY
+982 MANVEEGSR
-991 AVGVIRDAVR
+991 AVGVIREAVR
-1001 EAYENKK
+1001 EAYESRKK
-1008 KARLTREAQLRSMYR
+1008 TRLEREAQSASRRMA
-1023 PQYSH
+1023 
-1028 EMRAS
+1028 RAEAS
-1033 PEPMDQAQDR
+1033 KEAHGAQD
-1043 CEGLPLRHES
+1043 P
-1053 SLNTPAPTTPDANA
+1053 ANA
-1067 TAKAAPPIIP
+1067 SHHAMSAA
-1077 TATTRPLNATPSLG
+1077 TD
-1091 SPAQGHAAAPS
+1091 AQVQGAAPS
-1102 PPASDPLS
+1102 LPIDGPG
-1110 MLAPPISLTTT
+1110 MLAPPVAG